1 MEKKNQIVTE
11 EDLIAFIAEDIEP
24 PKPEKPAKTGSTS
37 SWVKIDGEAVWH
49 PDLVTEEAVARE
61 NGCWIDD
68 DGHWIPMEDEYDW

>member
-1 MEKKNQIVTE
+1 MEMNKQIITE
-11 EDLIAFIAEDIEP
+11 EDLIAFIAEDIGQF
-24 PKPEKPAKTGSTS
+24 KPEEPAKTGSAS
-37 SWVKIDGEAVWH
+37 SWVGDDEDVIWH